1 MNTRLSRCGSFNKGR
16 PIRVRIGVMGAA
28 HVGKTSIVSRLQG
41 KTFSEMYEPTIED
54 LYTMYMDLGTKT
66 SKHLELLDTAGAYDF
81 PAMRRLAI
89 NTCHIFMLVYRVND
103 LDSFHYALDLFKEI
117 TNVKNAPILFVGNK
131 IDLNQQRDYDA
142 IRREVDHL
150 KIHLDAT
157 VFPRVFQNVSAKE
170 GLFMNSLMKHIL
182 TIIDQQ
188 ERKEKQTI
196 IDQKERKEKQ
206 KGWLRSK
213 LPILA
218 IQNSQQKRAKRKEE
232 KGNGS
237 LRDHGDRFEHCG
249 FRTRNL
255 TV

>member
-1 MNTRLSRCGSFNKGR
+1 
-16 PIRVRIGVMGAA
+16 MGAA

-41 KTFSEMYEPTIED
+41 KNFSEMYDPTIED

-103 LDSFHYALDLFKEI
+103 LDSFHYVLDLFKEI

-131 IDLNQQRDYDA
+131 IDLNQQSDYDA

-182 TIIDQQ
+182 TIVDQQ
-188 ERKEKQTI
+188 EGKEHMEKQTVL
-196 IDQKERKEKQ
+196 DQKEKQ

-213 LPILA
+213 HLILLS
-218 IQNSQQKRAKRKEE
+218 QNSQQKRAMGKQE
-232 KGNGS
+232 KSNGS
-237 LRDHGDRFEHCG
+237 LRDHGDRFLSEHCG
-249 FRTRNL
+249 FRTRTL
-255 TV
+255 TM

>member
-1 MNTRLSRCGSFNKGR
+1 
-16 PIRVRIGVMGAA
+16 MGAA

-41 KTFSEMYEPTIED
+41 KNFSEMYEPTIED

-81 PAMRRLAI
+81 PAMRHLAI
-89 NTCHIFMLVYRVND
+89 NTCHMFMLVYRVND

-117 TNVKNAPILFVGNK
+117 NNVKNAPILFVGNK

-142 IRREVDHL
+142 IRRKVDHL
-150 KIHLDAT
+150 KIHLDAS

-182 TIIDQQ
+182 TIVDQQ
-188 ERKEKQTI
+188 ERKVV
-196 IDQKERKEKQ
+196 DQKERKEKQ
-206 KGWLRSK
+206 KGCLRSK
-213 LPILA
+213 LHILVS
-218 IQNSQQKRAKRKEE
+218 QNSQQKRAKLKQE
-232 KGNGS
+232 KSTGA

-249 FRTRNL
+249 FRTRTL
-255 TV
+255 TM